1 MYQGRCLCG
10 QVEITVTGPISAII
24 HCHCSKCRKNSGT
37 AYATNGFVARSNFNL
52 VRGEDKLTRF
62 ATAQGK
68 HRFFCRTCG
77 SPVYSENLQDP
88 DRLRLRLGILD
99 SQINERPESHNFMQS
114 KANWDDP
121 DAQLPRYDGMEPG
134 RVVVPCVKD

>member
-10 QVEITVTGPISAII
+10 QVEITVTGPISSII

-37 AYATNGFVARSNFNL
+37 AYATNGFVARSDFSL
-52 VRGEDKLTRF
+52 VRGADKLTRF
-62 ATAQGK
+62 ATAEGK

-99 SQINERPESHNFMQS
+99 RQLASGLRLTTLCSQKRT
-114 KANWDDP
+114 
-121 DAQLPRYDGMEPG
+121 GMTPMRNYLATMVWSLG
-134 RVVVPCVKD
+134 GL